1 MDKAIIT
8 VLLTVA
14 SIVAMLGVFNAILP
28 TIQRTSGAVITAS
41 SVVDERI
48 QTDVSIVHATGQSGT
63 ATAYVWVK
71 NVGASTVDSLDKL
84 DVFFGPQGDYQRIP
98 PGNAGCAT
106 PCWQYA
112 IENDTTFQPTATMR
126 ITLNLAA
133 DLATSTTYYAKV
145 VTPNGVPNARYF
157 TVA

>member
-14 SIVAMLGVFNAILP
+14 SIVAMLGVFNAVLP

-63 ATAYVWVK
+63 ATVLVWVK
-71 NVGASTVDSLDKL
+71 NIGSSTVDALDKL
-84 DVFFGPQGDYQRIP
+84 DVFFGPQGDFQRIP
-98 PGNAGCAT
+98 QGGAGCTA
-106 PCWQYA
+106 PCWEYA
-112 IENDTTFQPTATMR
+112 IENDTKFQPAATLR
-126 ITLNLAA
+126 VTLNLAA
-133 DLATSTTYYAKV
+133 SLAASTTYYAKV
-145 VTPNGVPNARYF
+145 VTSNGVSDARYF